1 MTFLSFMS
9 HEDLRVGFNVA
20 LSTLH
25 IFSEVPHKES
35 LFCNL
40 DCSNDAQTKMA
51 RLEKGH
57 LKTMQFGGD
66 LKVPRYSSSASASKR
81 TVWDCQRTKKILRNK
96 ANISAFRSK
105 GCRFS
110 GESHWL
116 ITECHDSTFLIQKQ
130 IWTHTNKCPGNG
142 CIYPTVRKRSS
153 ENPSSQPGFC
163 ANASTHAAP
172 STPGNQT
179 CIADPPLLWGSAGLP
194 GSSLGWEAE
203 PVFRLPSSGKCP
215 PGGWFLGP
223 CLRRERVGPEALWI
237 FLGWA
242 PLPRQHCQI
251 PSGPGKAEA

>member
-1 MTFLSFMS
+1 MS

-194 GSSLGWEAE
+194 GSSLG
-203 PVFRLPSSGKCP
+203 
-215 PGGWFLGP
+215 
-223 CLRRERVGPEALWI
+223 
-237 FLGWA
+237 
-242 PLPRQHCQI
+242 
-251 PSGPGKAEA
+251 